1 MEGLSDKLEVVD
13 LSLVVEF
20 FKLDDILMKS
30 EIGFF
35 EATNGY

>member
-1 MEGLSDKLEVVD
+1 MEAVD

-20 FKLDDILMKS
+20 FELDDILAKS

-35 EATNGY
+35 KAANGY

>member
-1 MEGLSDKLEVVD
+1 MSDKLEAVD

-20 FKLDDILMKS
+20 FKLDDILAKS

-35 EATNGY
+35 EAADGY